1 MQPSHVQPWDRG
13 EVAQISGT
21 MYRLWCHPGHP
32 SMLKPLWDPEE
43 ILTCDC
49 SLHLGGGEQNFLG
62 KRASKRASKLAELL
76 PQGMNL
82 HTHFDPFMIFLFV
95 LATSSSLHHSAKDA
109 LN

>member
-1 MQPSHVQPWDRG
+1 
-13 EVAQISGT
+13 
-21 MYRLWCHPGHP
+21 
-32 SMLKPLWDPEE
+32 MLKPLWNPEE
-43 ILTCDC
+43 ILTCNLLTP
-49 SLHLGGGEQNFLG
+49 SWEAGGGEKIFLG
-62 KRASKRASKLAELL
+62 KQVNKQASKLAELL